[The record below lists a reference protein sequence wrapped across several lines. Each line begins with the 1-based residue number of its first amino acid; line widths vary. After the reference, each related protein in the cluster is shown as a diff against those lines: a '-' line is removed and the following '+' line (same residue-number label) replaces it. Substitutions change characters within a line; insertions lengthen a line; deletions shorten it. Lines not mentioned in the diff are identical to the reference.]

1 MAAMGSF
8 RDAAIMLFRK
18 WSNSDD
24 DDSTLQLI
32 VPDSRILQVL
42 KLLHDIPSAGNL
54 GTDKTLKRIQQSFFW
69 PAMSDAVRRYIKSCD
84 SCTARKLS
92 REKNRAPLGTYLV
105 GEPIEKVAIDILG
118 PLPLSKSG
126 KRYSREGR
134 LLHKVDRECGY
145 TKPGSKNCCRGFCE
159 SLRLSLWGAPS
170 ASQRPR
176 KVF

>member
-1 MAAMGSF
+1 MHAS
-8 RDAAIMLFRK
+8 MLYRK

-42 KLLHDIPSAGNL
+42 KLSHDIPSAGHL
-54 GTDKTLKRIQQSFFW
+54 GTDKTLKRIQQSFYW

-105 GEPIEKVAIDILG
+105 GEPMERVAIDILG

-126 KRYSREGR
+126 KKYILVMADCFTKWTQSVAIPNQEAKLLQR
-134 LLHKVDRECGY
+134 LL
-145 TKPGSKNCCRGFCE
+145 
-159 SLRLSLWGAPS
+159 
-170 ASQRPR
+170 
-176 KVF
+176 